1 MNLLQKSSKSCSFC
15 RSAVSPVQS
24 VVLIPITARQRQ
36 HLQETGPQFGEKGR
50 GQKAK
55 EKESEE
61 LFPSKNVF

>member
-1 MNLLQKSSKSCSFC
+1 MF
-15 RSAVSPVQS
+15 PVQS

-36 HLQETGPQFGEKGR
+36 HLQETGPHVREKGR

-61 LFPSKNVF
+61 LFPSKNAS